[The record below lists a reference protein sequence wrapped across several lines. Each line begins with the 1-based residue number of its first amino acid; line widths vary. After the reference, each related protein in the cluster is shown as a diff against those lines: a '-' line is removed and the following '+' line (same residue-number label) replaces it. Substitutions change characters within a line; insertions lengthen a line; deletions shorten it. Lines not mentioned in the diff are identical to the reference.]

1 LADGEAKDLL
11 LRQMLMR
18 SLKTNNRHRRS
29 TASGF
34 SLLEMITVMA
44 IAVVVAVVSI
54 LGLIPVMNAQ
64 HVINGYNITLSALR
78 QARDNAASQ
87 STSYSV
93 TFSNSVTPNTIVVA
107 PTLTGSSKFQGDQS
121 SVTYSLP
128 TDVTFQ
134 TNSAISSTTAPDTS
148 AGASFGSG
156 TAAIDFGYTASGNS
170 GGSTAYTIY
179 FCPDGSAQTSS
190 TCAGGNYWDDGVV
203 YMARAVGTDLLSS
216 RAITLWG
223 GTGRI
228 HGWRLYSKSG
238 GGYQWLRQ

>member
-1 LADGEAKDLL
+1 
-11 LRQMLMR
+11 MR
-18 SLKTNNRHRRS
+18 RPKTDERHHRS

-34 SLLEMITVMA
+34 SLLELVTVMVIA
-44 IAVVVAVVSI
+44 IVLAVVSI

-93 TFSNSVTPNTIVVA
+93 VFSNSVIPNTIVVA
-107 PTLTGSSKFQGDQS
+107 PTLTFPGDQR

-156 TAAIDFGYTASGNS
+156 TNAIDFGYTASGNA
-170 GGSTAYTIY
+170 GSTTEKTIY

-190 TCAGGNYWDDGVV
+190 TCAGANYWDDGVV
-203 YMARAVGTDLLSS
+203 YLARAVGTDLLSS

-228 HGWRLYSKSG
+228 HGWRLYNKTSG
-238 GGYQWLRQ
+238 GGYQWVRQ